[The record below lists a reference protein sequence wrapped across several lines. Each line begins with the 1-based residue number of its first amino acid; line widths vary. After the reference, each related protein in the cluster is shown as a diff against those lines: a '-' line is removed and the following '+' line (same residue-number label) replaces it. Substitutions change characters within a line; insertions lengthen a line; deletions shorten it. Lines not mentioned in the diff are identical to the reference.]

1 MNSVV
6 KAIHDCENEVV
17 ITKSQAKELS
27 AYIEG
32 LKEEAVLGEE
42 YKKQL
47 SAEVVKLFIKS
58 FPDMDTGLF
67 SSITSVMTTKELLA
81 FRDGMKKKNPC
92 PSKPQLAPA
101 KENKNKCDYA
111 QFRI

>member
-6 KAIHDCENEVV
+6 KAIHACEDEVV

-27 AYIEG
+27 SYIEG
-32 LKEEAVLGEE
+32 LKEEAALGEE

-47 SAEVVKLFIKS
+47 SSEVVKLFIKS
-58 FPDMDTGLF
+58 FPDMDAHLF
-67 SSITSVMTTKELLA
+67 SSITSVMTTKELLG
-81 FRDGMKKKNPC
+81 FRDGMKKKNTAVP
-92 PSKPQLAPA
+92 KPQLAPS
-101 KENKNKCDYA
+101 KENKSKQDYS